1 MKNLGFR
8 THLSTGTETT
18 IIGLIGDTSKIDV
31 EDVAALDIVEKVQRV
46 SEPYKLVNR
55 KFHNEDTVIDV
66 NGVKIGGGHFAV
78 MAGPCSIESRRT
90 NRKLCKSSKSF
101 RQQTF

>member
-1 MKNLGFR
+1 MTDKFEDLGFR

-46 SEPYKLVNR
+46 SEAIQ
-55 KFHNEDTVIDV
+55 T
-66 NGVKIGGGHFAV
+66 GQQKI
-78 MAGPCSIESRRT
+78 S
-90 NRKLCKSSKSF
+90 
-101 RQQTF
+101 Q

>member
-1 MKNLGFR
+1 MTAVSALTETEIKNLTDKFEDLGFR

-55 KFHNEDTVIDV
+55 KFHNDDTVIFVTANAFPISCID
-66 NGVKIGGGHFAV
+66 
-78 MAGPCSIESRRT
+78 CLS
-90 NRKLCKSSKSF
+90 
-101 RQQTF
+101 Q